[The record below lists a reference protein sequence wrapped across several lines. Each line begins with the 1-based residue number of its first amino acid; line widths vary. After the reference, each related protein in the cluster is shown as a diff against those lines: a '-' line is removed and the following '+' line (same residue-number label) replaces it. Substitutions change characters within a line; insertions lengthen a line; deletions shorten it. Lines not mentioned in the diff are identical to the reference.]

1 MIMNKEE
8 IQEALK
14 IIREPIVVN
23 CTEYKYFDQEN
34 YDKLVRTYENCRWFI
49 DNWEQFEQNVEYQRK
64 EIDRLNNV
72 INELEKQ
79 LINETEKLHNISG
92 DNFTTV
98 GQSVY
103 QEILDKLKELK
114 EGK

>member
-49 DNWEQFEQNVEYQRK
+49 DNWEQFEQNVEYQKK

-72 INELEKQ
+72 INEIEA
-79 LINETEKLHNISG
+79 IVYADISNIDVRISI
-92 DNFTTV
+92 
-98 GQSVY
+98 
-103 QEILDKLKELK
+103 QEVLDKLKELK
-114 EGK
+114 EKKNEKD

>member
-1 MIMNKEE
+1 MNKEE

-14 IIREPIVVN
+14 IIREPIIVN

-49 DNWEQFEQNVEYQRK
+49 DNWEQFEQNVEYQKK

-72 INELEKQ
+72 INELEKWLVEHIDEYRNMEQ
-79 LINETEKLHNISG
+79 DAMFEFGLVLG
-92 DNFTTV
+92 
-98 GQSVY
+98 
-103 QEILDKLKELK
+103 KLKELK
-114 EGK
+114 GEKNEKD